1 MTSFRS
7 RAKGWRWNKSPDRLF
22 PLFAPGLIAVRDHA
36 PVDIGGVNKF
46 HTFLHGVWIA
56 DTLRSSIKI
65 VDCESP
71 QKRVSQVTAAVRSP
85 EDRRRVNV
93 KRSATDLCALP
104 CGCLA
109 SKGRG
114 GLLFLYNSQL
124 LTVRGNGTTSRILPI
139 PVRYITQRSNPRP
152 NPE

>member
-1 MTSFRS
+1 M
-7 RAKGWRWNKSPDRLF
+7 
-22 PLFAPGLIAVRDHA
+22 
-36 PVDIGGVNKF
+36 DIGGVNKF

-124 LTVRGNGTTSRILPI
+124 FTVRGNGIYVTDIAHTCEVHYASLKSE
-139 PVRYITQRSNPRP
+139 T
-152 NPE
+152 ETGMTG